1 MSDFSNWD
9 EQEQRIF
16 IAKIIHNI
24 NYSQTNLVLMKSIVE
39 LWDRYPVREAIYFTQ
54 NLINQKP
61 YKMEI
66 QSINPSYNIINKDSM
81 LKLSTELSQLIKEKG
96 LSSNI
101 QGKQFVNVEGWQFA
115 GASLGLMPII
125 TSTQDLSNETAIKYM
140 ATCEVRNI
148 TTGQLVAT
156 GIALCSNAEKTK
168 RFFDEY
174 AILSM
179 AQTRAIGK
187 AYRNL
192 LAWLMKAA
200 GFEATP
206 AEEMDFARDETPD
219 QKPKVV
225 EVVAEEIPV
234 EVDRDAIIKD
244 IQAVARMKDL
254 TDIFFSNK
262 EYNRKRPAI
271 NEINDC

>member
-1 MSDFSNWD
+1 M
-9 EQEQRIF
+9 
-16 IAKIIHNI
+16 
-24 NYSQTNLVLMKSIVE
+24 E
-39 LWDRYPVREAIYFTQ
+39 L
-54 NLINQKP
+54 QKT
-61 YKMEI
+61 
-66 QSINPSYNIINKDSM
+66 NPSYELINKDSM
-81 LKLSTELSQLIKEKG
+81 LQLSNELSKLIREKG

-125 TSTQDLSNETAIKYM
+125 TDTKDLSNETTIKYM
-140 ATCEVRNI
+140 AVCEVRNI
-148 TTGQLVAT
+148 NTGAVVAT

-168 RFFDEY
+168 RYFDEY

-206 AEEMDFARDETPD
+206 AEEMDFAVEETK
-219 QKPKVV
+219 KPSKPVQ
-225 EVVAEEIPV
+225 EVVAEIIDEEPI
-234 EVDRDAIIKD
+234 DREALMFQIAKCTKVK
-244 IQAVARMKDL
+244 QL
-254 TDIFFSNK
+254 TDIYFAHKQAFDSDETLMSVLKAKK
-262 EYNRKRPAI
+262 ENISMK
-271 NEINDC
+271 

>member
-1 MSDFSNWD
+1 
-9 EQEQRIF
+9 
-16 IAKIIHNI
+16 
-24 NYSQTNLVLMKSIVE
+24 
-39 LWDRYPVREAIYFTQ
+39 
-54 NLINQKP
+54 
-61 YKMEI
+61 MEM
-66 QSINPSYNIINKDSM
+66 QLTNPSYELINKDSM

-125 TSTQDLSNETAIKYM
+125 TETTDLTRRGTEPGQVEIKYM
-140 ATCEVRNI
+140 AKCEVRNI
-148 TTGQLVAT
+148 TSGQLVAT
-156 GIALCSNAEKTK
+156 GVALCSNFERSKK
-168 RFFDEY
+168 GFDEY

-206 AEEMDFARDETPD
+206 AEEMDFADAKADAKAKDEAPTK
-219 QKPKVV
+219 KPKVV
-225 EVVAEEIPV
+225 EVVAEEIPI
-234 EVDRDAIIKD
+234 ELDRDGIIKD
-244 IQAVARMKDL
+244 IQAAARMKDL

-262 EYNRKRPAI
+262 EYIEKDQQLMKLMTAKK
-271 NEINDC
+271 ESLTTKKK

>member
-1 MSDFSNWD
+1 M
-9 EQEQRIF
+9 E
-16 IAKIIHNI
+16 
-24 NYSQTNLVLMKSIVE
+24 NL
-39 LWDRYPVREAIYFTQ
+39 
-54 NLINQKP
+54 
-61 YKMEI
+61 EI
-66 QSINPSYNIINKDSM
+66 EKPSYSLINKDSM
-81 LKLSTELSQLIKEKG
+81 LQLASELSKLIKEKG

-101 QGKQFVNVEGWQFA
+101 QGKQFVNVEGWQFC

-125 TSTQDLSNETAIKYM
+125 TDTKDLSNETTIKYM

-148 TTGQLVAT
+148 VSGDVVAT

-168 RFFDEY
+168 RYFDEY

-206 AEEMDFARDETPD
+206 AEEMDFAVEEPK
-219 QKPKVV
+219 KPSRPVQ
-225 EVVAEEIPV
+225 EVVAEIIDDEPNKEALMM
-234 EVDRDAIIKD
+234 EVAKCTKVK
-244 IQAVARMKDL
+244 QL
-254 TDIFFSNK
+254 TDIYFQYKQAFDADETLMSVLKAKK
-262 EYNRKRPAI
+262 ENITQK
-271 NEINDC
+271 

>member
-1 MSDFSNWD
+1 
-9 EQEQRIF
+9 
-16 IAKIIHNI
+16 
-24 NYSQTNLVLMKSIVE
+24 
-39 LWDRYPVREAIYFTQ
+39 
-54 NLINQKP
+54 
-61 YKMEI
+61 MEMQI
-66 QSINPSYNIINKDSM
+66 TSPSYELINKDSM
-81 LKLSTELSQLIKEKG
+81 LKLSTELSKLIKEKG

-206 AEEMDFARDETPD
+206 AEEMDFARDEVPAK
-219 QKPKVV
+219 KPKVV

-262 EYNRKRPAI
+262 EYIEKDQQLMKLMTAKK
-271 NEINDC
+271 ESLTTKKK

>member
-1 MSDFSNWD
+1 M
-9 EQEQRIF
+9 
-16 IAKIIHNI
+16 
-24 NYSQTNLVLMKSIVE
+24 E
-39 LWDRYPVREAIYFTQ
+39 L
-54 NLINQKP
+54 QKT
-61 YKMEI
+61 
-66 QSINPSYNIINKDSM
+66 NPSYELINKDSM
-81 LKLSTELSQLIKEKG
+81 LQLSNELSKLIREKG

-125 TSTQDLSNETAIKYM
+125 TETKDLSNETSIKYM
-140 ATCEVRNI
+140 AICEVRNI
-148 TTGQLVAT
+148 NTGAVVAT

-168 RFFDEY
+168 RYFDEY

-206 AEEMDFARDETPD
+206 AEEMDFAHDEPK
-219 QKPKVV
+219 KPSKPVQ
-225 EVVAEEIPV
+225 EVVAEIIE
-234 EVDRDAIIKD
+234 EEQVDRDTIMFQIAKCTKVK
-244 IQAVARMKDL
+244 QL
-254 TDIFFSNK
+254 TDIYYTYRQTFDADEALMSVLKAKKDN
-262 EYNRKRPAI
+262 I
-271 NEINDC
+271 NSK

>member
-1 MSDFSNWD
+1 
-9 EQEQRIF
+9 
-16 IAKIIHNI
+16 
-24 NYSQTNLVLMKSIVE
+24 
-39 LWDRYPVREAIYFTQ
+39 
-54 NLINQKP
+54 
-61 YKMEI
+61 MEI

-206 AEEMDFARDETPD
+206 AEEMDFARDEAPAK
-219 QKPKVV
+219 KPKVV

-262 EYNRKRPAI
+262 EYIEKDQQLMKLMTAKK
-271 NEINDC
+271 ESLTTKKK

>member
-1 MSDFSNWD
+1 
-9 EQEQRIF
+9 
-16 IAKIIHNI
+16 
-24 NYSQTNLVLMKSIVE
+24 
-39 LWDRYPVREAIYFTQ
+39 
-54 NLINQKP
+54 
-61 YKMEI
+61 MEM
-66 QSINPSYNIINKDSM
+66 QLTNPSYDLINKDSM

-125 TSTQDLSNETAIKYM
+125 TSTQDLSNETSIKYM

-148 TTGQLVAT
+148 TTGAVVAT

-168 RFFDEY
+168 RYFDEY

-206 AEEMDFARDETPD
+206 AEEMDFADAKADARAREEAPT
-219 QKPKVV
+219 KKSKVV
-225 EVVAEEIPV
+225 EVVAEEIPI
-234 EVDRDAIIKD
+234 EIDRERIIKD
-244 IQAVARMKDL
+244 IQACNRMKDL
-254 TDIFFSNK
+254 TDVFFAHKDYIESDEHLMVLIKAKK
-262 EYNRKRPAI
+262 ESLTTKKK
-271 NEINDC
+271 

>member
-1 MSDFSNWD
+1 
-9 EQEQRIF
+9 
-16 IAKIIHNI
+16 
-24 NYSQTNLVLMKSIVE
+24 
-39 LWDRYPVREAIYFTQ
+39 
-54 NLINQKP
+54 
-61 YKMEI
+61 MEI
-66 QSINPSYNIINKDSM
+66 QITNPSYELINKDSM

-125 TSTQDLSNETAIKYM
+125 TITTDLSKDDEIKYM

-148 TTGQLVAT
+148 TSGQLVAT
-156 GIALCSNAEKTK
+156 GIALCSNKEKTK

-206 AEEMDFARDETPD
+206 AEEMDFAKDEAPIK
-219 QKPKVV
+219 KPKVV
-225 EVVAEEIPV
+225 EVVAEEVPV
-234 EVDRDAIIKD
+234 EVNRESIIKD

-254 TDIFFSNK
+254 TDVFFANK
-262 EYNRKRPAI
+262 EYIEKDEHLMKLMKAKK
-271 NEINDC
+271 ESLTTKKK

>member
-1 MSDFSNWD
+1 
-9 EQEQRIF
+9 
-16 IAKIIHNI
+16 
-24 NYSQTNLVLMKSIVE
+24 
-39 LWDRYPVREAIYFTQ
+39 
-54 NLINQKP
+54 
-61 YKMEI
+61 MEM
-66 QSINPSYNIINKDSM
+66 QLTSPSYELINKDSM
-81 LKLSTELSQLIKEKG
+81 LKLSTELSKLIKEKG

-125 TSTQDLSNETAIKYM
+125 TETQDLSNETSIKYM

-148 TTGQLVAT
+148 TTGAVVAT

-168 RFFDEY
+168 RYFDEY

-206 AEEMDFARDETPD
+206 AEEMDFQVETPS
-219 QKPKVV
+219 KKSKVLEV
-225 EVVAEEIPV
+225 EVEEIPITI
-234 EVDRDAIIKD
+234 DRERIIKD
-244 IQAVARMKDL
+244 IQACSRMKDL
-254 TDIFFSNK
+254 TDVFFAHK
-262 EYNRKRPAI
+262 EYI
-271 NEINDC
+271 ENDEHLMTLMKAKKESLTTKKK

>member
-1 MSDFSNWD
+1 
-9 EQEQRIF
+9 
-16 IAKIIHNI
+16 
-24 NYSQTNLVLMKSIVE
+24 
-39 LWDRYPVREAIYFTQ
+39 
-54 NLINQKP
+54 
-61 YKMEI
+61 MEM
-66 QSINPSYNIINKDSM
+66 QLTNPSYELINKDSM

-125 TSTQDLSNETAIKYM
+125 TITTDLSKDDEIKYM

-148 TTGQLVAT
+148 TSGQLVAT
-156 GIALCSNAEKTK
+156 GIALCSNKEKTK

-206 AEEMDFARDETPD
+206 AEEMDFAKDEAPIK
-219 QKPKVV
+219 KPKVV
-225 EVVAEEIPV
+225 EVVAEEVPV
-234 EVDRDAIIKD
+234 EVNRESIIKD

-254 TDIFFSNK
+254 TDVFFANK
-262 EYNRKRPAI
+262 EYIEKDEHLMKLMKAKK
-271 NEINDC
+271 ESLTTKKK

>member
-1 MSDFSNWD
+1 M
-9 EQEQRIF
+9 
-16 IAKIIHNI
+16 
-24 NYSQTNLVLMKSIVE
+24 E
-39 LWDRYPVREAIYFTQ
+39 L
-54 NLINQKP
+54 QKT
-61 YKMEI
+61 
-66 QSINPSYNIINKDSM
+66 NPSYELINKDSM
-81 LKLSTELSQLIKEKG
+81 LQLSNELSKLIKEKG

-125 TSTQDLSNETAIKYM
+125 TNTQDLSNETTIKYM

-148 TTGQLVAT
+148 NTGNVVAT

-168 RFFDEY
+168 RYFDEY

-206 AEEMDFARDETPD
+206 AEEMDFSVEEPK
-219 QKPKVV
+219 KPNKPVV
-225 EVVAEEIPV
+225 EVVAEIVEEE
-234 EVDRDAIIKD
+234 EVDKDKLMFEIAKCTKIK
-244 IQAVARMKDL
+244 QL
-254 TDIFFSNK
+254 TDLYFTHKQLFDSNETLMTVLK
-262 EYNRKRPAI
+262 AKKDNLTKK
-271 NEINDC
+271 

>member
-1 MSDFSNWD
+1 
-9 EQEQRIF
+9 
-16 IAKIIHNI
+16 
-24 NYSQTNLVLMKSIVE
+24 
-39 LWDRYPVREAIYFTQ
+39 
-54 NLINQKP
+54 
-61 YKMEI
+61 MEI

-125 TSTQDLSNETAIKYM
+125 TETTDLTRRGTEPGQVEIKYM
-140 ATCEVRNI
+140 AKCEVRNI
-148 TTGQLVAT
+148 TSGQLVAT
-156 GIALCSNAEKTK
+156 GVALCSNFERSKK
-168 RFFDEY
+168 GFDEY

-206 AEEMDFARDETPD
+206 AEEMDFADAKADARAKEETPTK
-219 QKPKVV
+219 KPKVV

-234 EVDRDAIIKD
+234 EVDRESIIKD

-254 TDIFFSNK
+254 TDVFFANK
-262 EYNRKRPAI
+262 DYIEKDQQLLKLMTAKK
-271 NEINDC
+271 ESLTTKKK

>member
-1 MSDFSNWD
+1 M
-9 EQEQRIF
+9 
-16 IAKIIHNI
+16 
-24 NYSQTNLVLMKSIVE
+24 E
-39 LWDRYPVREAIYFTQ
+39 L
-54 NLINQKP
+54 QKT
-61 YKMEI
+61 
-66 QSINPSYNIINKDSM
+66 NPSYELINKDSM
-81 LKLSTELSQLIKEKG
+81 LQLSNELSKLIREKG

-125 TSTQDLSNETAIKYM
+125 TDTKDLSNETAIKYM
-140 ATCEVRNI
+140 AVCEVRNI
-148 TTGQLVAT
+148 NTGAVVAT

-168 RFFDEY
+168 RYFDEY

-206 AEEMDFARDETPD
+206 AEEMDFQHDEPK
-219 QKPKVV
+219 KPSKPVQ
-225 EVVAEEIPV
+225 EVVAE
-234 EVDRDAIIKD
+234 IIEDMPNKEELMM
-244 IQAVARMKDL
+244 QVAKCTKVKQL
-254 TDIFFSNK
+254 TDLYFSYKQSFDSDDTLMSVLKAKK
-262 EYNRKRPAI
+262 ENITQK
-271 NEINDC
+271 

>member
-1 MSDFSNWD
+1 
-9 EQEQRIF
+9 
-16 IAKIIHNI
+16 
-24 NYSQTNLVLMKSIVE
+24 
-39 LWDRYPVREAIYFTQ
+39 
-54 NLINQKP
+54 
-61 YKMEI
+61 MEI
-66 QSINPSYNIINKDSM
+66 QSNNPSYNIINKDSM

-125 TSTQDLSNETAIKYM
+125 TETTDLTRRGTEPGQVEIKYM
-140 ATCEVRNI
+140 AKCEVRNI
-148 TTGQLVAT
+148 TSGQLVAT
-156 GIALCSNAEKTK
+156 GVALCSNFERSKK
-168 RFFDEY
+168 GFDEY

-206 AEEMDFARDETPD
+206 AEEMDFADAKADARAKEETPTK
-219 QKPKVV
+219 KPKVV

-234 EVDRDAIIKD
+234 EVDRESIIKD

-254 TDIFFSNK
+254 TDVFFANK
-262 EYNRKRPAI
+262 DYIEKDQQLLKLMTAKK
-271 NEINDC
+271 ESLTTKKK

>member
-1 MSDFSNWD
+1 M
-9 EQEQRIF
+9 EL
-16 IAKIIHNI
+16 
-24 NYSQTNLVLMKSIVE
+24 QTTS
-39 LWDRYPVREAIYFTQ
+39 
-54 NLINQKP
+54 
-61 YKMEI
+61 
-66 QSINPSYNIINKDSM
+66 PSYELINKDSM
-81 LKLSTELSQLIKEKG
+81 LKLSTELSKLIKEKG

-168 RFFDEY
+168 RYFDEY

-206 AEEMDFARDETPD
+206 AEEMDFADAKADARAKEEAPIK
-219 QKPKVV
+219 KPKVV
-225 EVVAEEIPV
+225 EVVAEEVPV
-234 EVDRDAIIKD
+234 EINREGIIYD
-244 IQAVARMKDL
+244 IQDAKRMKDL
-254 TDIFFSNK
+254 TDVFFANK
-262 EYNRKRPAI
+262 EYIEKDEQLMKLMKAKK
-271 NEINDC
+271 ESLTTKKK

>member
-1 MSDFSNWD
+1 M
-9 EQEQRIF
+9 
-16 IAKIIHNI
+16 
-24 NYSQTNLVLMKSIVE
+24 E
-39 LWDRYPVREAIYFTQ
+39 L
-54 NLINQKP
+54 QKT
-61 YKMEI
+61 
-66 QSINPSYNIINKDSM
+66 NPSYELINKDSM
-81 LKLSTELSQLIKEKG
+81 LQLSNELSKLIKEKG

-125 TSTQDLSNETAIKYM
+125 TDTKDLSNETTIKYM

-148 TTGQLVAT
+148 NTGNVVAT

-168 RFFDEY
+168 RYFDEY

-206 AEEMDFARDETPD
+206 AEEMDFAVEEPK
-219 QKPKVV
+219 KPSKPVQ
-225 EVVAEEIPV
+225 EVVAEIIEEEEI
-234 EVDRDAIIKD
+234 DRNSLMMK
-244 IQAVARMKDL
+244 VAGCTKVKQL
-254 TDIFFSNK
+254 TDIYYTYKQTFDADPDLLALLKVKKENINK
-262 EYNRKRPAI
+262 K
-271 NEINDC
+271 

>member
-1 MSDFSNWD
+1 M
-9 EQEQRIF
+9 
-16 IAKIIHNI
+16 
-24 NYSQTNLVLMKSIVE
+24 E
-39 LWDRYPVREAIYFTQ
+39 L
-54 NLINQKP
+54 QKT
-61 YKMEI
+61 
-66 QSINPSYNIINKDSM
+66 NPSYELINKDSM
-81 LKLSTELSQLIKEKG
+81 LQLSNELSKLIREKG

-125 TSTQDLSNETAIKYM
+125 TDTKDLSNENSIKYM

-148 TTGQLVAT
+148 NTGAVVAT
-156 GIALCSNAEKTK
+156 GIALCSNSEKTK
-168 RFFDEY
+168 RYFDEY

-206 AEEMDFARDETPD
+206 AEEMDFANEEPK
-219 QKPKVV
+219 KPSKPVQ
-225 EVVAEEIPV
+225 EVVAE
-234 EVDRDAIIKD
+234 IIEEEPNREALMMD
-244 IQAVARMKDL
+244 IARCTKVKQL
-254 TDIFFSNK
+254 TDIYYGYKQIFDGDEGLMSVLKAKKDNLK
-262 EYNRKRPAI
+262 
-271 NEINDC
+271 